1 MDHKNGRAPGDGAQE
16 GLSVSADYDTYLT
29 HDRPQGKASDRVRA
43 EAPRVAPP
51 PKPDKA
57 AMRSALDALCAIDD
71 VIELRAV
78 HKGRKRTDAGYFD
91 GDHRE
96 ALVNEAV
103 RLNASGAAVYVNLNP
118 IDPQLLSRYS
128 NRIEDYAK
136 ETVTD
141 KDVIRRH
148 WLLIDFDPVR
158 PANTSATDVQVAA
171 AREGARACYQALNSE
186 GWPRPMLAESGNGMH
201 LVYPLDLPND
211 AESTALIKGALAGL
225 AAQFDTDL
233 VKIDRSVFNA
243 GRIIKL
249 YGTVSSKAITP

>member
-1 MDHKNGRAPGDGAQE
+1 MNHGSQKWTRPGGAQE

-71 VIELRAV
+71 VIELRAL

-103 RLNASGAAVYVNLNP
+103 RLNAFGWRGGPAHLAAGAPQREVDSDRHTARFRSHANSKESPYQNDYVVGEYLSRLMHGFPGFDPFARQPCDRPEERTINIRTSFEPFATAHLVSTLAAVAEIPARTSEKP
-118 IDPQLLSRYS
+118 I
-128 NRIEDYAK
+128 
-136 ETVTD
+136 
-141 KDVIRRH
+141 
-148 WLLIDFDPVR
+148 
-158 PANTSATDVQVAA
+158 
-171 AREGARACYQALNSE
+171 
-186 GWPRPMLAESGNGMH
+186 
-201 LVYPLDLPND
+201 
-211 AESTALIKGALAGL
+211 STA
-225 AAQFDTDL
+225 F
-233 VKIDRSVFNA
+233 
-243 GRIIKL
+243 
-249 YGTVSSKAITP
+249 PE